1 MRKSLSLFA
10 FLLGSGALLGAGS
23 PRSTIAPEGGFAD
36 RPSAWQDERGWHV
49 GRDGAGAVDLKLPA
63 GATVESIL
71 APSPDSWLA
80 AGVRPV
86 AGGRELWVVSGSAAG
101 AVDVPAPAVPEPQT
115 RVENPVLL
123 RDTAG
128 RLAGI
133 AWLAGERRER
143 NAVWTA
149 RWREFGW
156 ETPQRV
162 AEPGPGSQLALA
174 AEPLAD
180 GRQLLVWSRFDGQDD
195 EIVYAVGGG
204 AQGARWSAPERIA
217 EDNGVPDI
225 TPALSTVADRALV
238 AWSRYDGRE
247 YRVVTAR
254 FDGRHWSAPLATGP
268 AGSTF
273 PSFSRPS
280 AAAAPLLVWHD
291 ARRRGWAVGELDA
304 DGSIGRRSEVG
315 TPADPRPAVISAAA
329 DGIRVR
335 LAGREL
341 TARWTQR
348 SSVDPA
354 AD

>member
-10 FLLGSGALLGAGS
+10 FLLGSGALVGAGS
-23 PRSTIAPEGGFAD
+23 PPTTIAPEGGLAD

-49 GRDGAGAVDLKLPA
+49 GRYGGGAVDLELPA
-63 GATVESIL
+63 GATLESIL

-86 AGGRELWVVSGSAAG
+86 AGGRELWVVSGSAVG
-101 AVDVPAPAVPEPQT
+101 AVDVPVPALSEPQSQ
-115 RVENPVLL
+115 VENPVLL
-123 RDTAG
+123 RDGGG

-143 NAVWTA
+143 YAIWTA

-156 ETPQRV
+156 EAPQRV

-195 EIVYAVGGG
+195 EIFYSVGGG
-204 AQGARWSAPERIA
+204 AQGARWSAPEPIA

-225 TPALSTVADRALV
+225 TPALATVAGRALA

-247 YRVVTAR
+247 YRVVTAL

-280 AAAAPLLVWHD
+280 EAASPLLVWHD
-291 ARRRGWAVGELDA
+291 ARRRSWAVGELDA

-315 TPADPRPAVISAAA
+315 TLADPRPAVISSAA
-329 DGIRVR
+329 DGLRIR

>member
-10 FLLGSGALLGAGS
+10 FLLGSGSVLGSGS
-23 PRSTIAPEGGFAD
+23 PRATIAPEGGLAD

-101 AVDVPAPAVPEPQT
+101 AVDVSAPAVSL
-115 RVENPVLL
+115 RRGRIENPVLL
-123 RDTAG
+123 RDAGG

-149 RWREFGW
+149 RWRDLGW
-156 ETPQRV
+156 EEPHRV
-162 AEPGPGSQLALA
+162 AEPGPGSQLALVS
-174 AEPLAD
+174 EPLAD

-195 EIVYAVGGG
+195 EIVYSVGGG
-204 AQGARWSAPERIA
+204 ADGRSWSAPEPISG
-217 EDNGVPDI
+217 DNSVPDI
-225 TPALSTVADRALV
+225 TPALATVAGRPLV
-238 AWSRYDGRE
+238 AWSRFDGRE
-247 YRVVTAR
+247 YQVVTAR
-254 FDGRHWSAPLATGP
+254 FDGRRWSSPLVAAPP
-268 AGSTF
+268 GSTF

-291 ARRRGWAVGELDA
+291 ARRRTWAVGELDA
-304 DGSIGRRSEVG
+304 EGSIGRRTEVG
-315 TPADPRPAVISAAA
+315 TLADPRPSVISTAQ

-335 LAGREL
+335 LAGRDL
-341 TARWTQR
+341 TARWAR
-348 SSVDPA
+348 DSSVDPA
-354 AD
+354 AH